1 MSTVVKPASIYKSV
15 TLNAKRYNLTV
26 VDQPG
31 EFKMI
36 NKHKLMIDRSY
47 QRNAS
52 KGRVKLINKDWS
64 WLACGVIIVASREE
78 GLFVVDGQHRVLA
91 ALSRADIEMLPCMI
105 FKVDEIKEEAKGFLT
120 AQVGRKSLTSYDKFA
135 AQIIAGDE
143 NAIFV
148 KQLLDKYD
156 LVSGNTSSTSDGK
169 TVKCLYCMMQWA
181 SYNKSVFEQVWP
193 LIVEVCKG
201 NIIKDRIVS
210 GFAYLAN
217 HADGEGILTPY
228 WKQKI
233 ISIPYQKYVEGI
245 RKAMG
250 YYGSGG
256 ERTHATGIIDVIN
269 HGRRTKIKLKNSDY

>member
-1 MSTVVKPASIYKSV
+1 MSSVARPNSIYKSV

-26 VDQPG
+26 VDEPG

-36 NKHKLMIDRSY
+36 NKHKLMIDHSY

-91 ALSRADIEMLPCMI
+91 ALSRADIEMLPCMV
-105 FKVDEIKEEAKGFLT
+105 FKIKTIEKEAKGFLT
-120 AQVGRKSLTSYDKFA
+120 AQVGRKPLTSYDKFS

-148 KQLLDKYD
+148 NQLLEKYD
-156 LVSGNTSSTSDGK
+156 LIPGNYTAGSDCK
-169 TVKCLYCMMQWA
+169 TVKCLYCMIQWA
-181 SYNKSVFEQVWP
+181 SYNKDVFEQVWP

-201 NIIKDRIVS
+201 NVIKDRIVS

-217 HADGEGILTPY
+217 HSDGEGILTPY

-233 ISIPYQKYVEGI
+233 ISIPYQRYIEGI

-256 ERTHATGIIDVIN
+256 ERTSALGIIDVIN
-269 HGRRTKIKLKNSDY
+269 HGRKSKINLKNNDI